1 MHFQG
6 DDFEHS
12 WWSDVS
18 EQLQSLEDGSNL
30 DAGMSASS
38 TSAMEG
44 GGHQELWYSTTDA
57 SLSPFECEP
66 VASYYSLLGSRQ
78 KWFLIAPVNLVK
90 DSPRFSS
97 SQEALTVVMK
107 LNDEDG
113 FLDNVVF
120 HCQSL
125 RCDRYGRSRRD
136 WYNSRGHAQSAQAPS
151 RANNSNKVYRLPSES
166 SLRFENYEEHLY
178 FL

>member
-1 MHFQG
+1 M
-6 DDFEHS
+6 
-12 WWSDVS
+12 
-18 EQLQSLEDGSNL
+18 
-30 DAGMSASS
+30 
-38 TSAMEG
+38 
-44 GGHQELWYSTTDA
+44 
-57 SLSPFECEP
+57 
-66 VASYYSLLGSRQ
+66 ASYYSLLGSRQ

-136 WYNSRGHAQSAQAPS
+136 WYSRSGH
-151 RANNSNKVYRLPSES
+151 
-166 SLRFENYEEHLY
+166 
-178 FL
+178 

>member
-1 MHFQG
+1 
-6 DDFEHS
+6 
-12 WWSDVS
+12 
-18 EQLQSLEDGSNL
+18 
-30 DAGMSASS
+30 
-38 TSAMEG
+38 
-44 GGHQELWYSTTDA
+44 
-57 SLSPFECEP
+57 
-66 VASYYSLLGSRQ
+66 
-78 KWFLIAPVNLVK
+78 VNLVK

-178 FL
+178 FLLVQCPNKLTRCIESKSKHKRRTCINCLTKTLLEVHQISSIATLVSLKCHIKLDADWSTNNSGFKTPLIWPLG